1 MSVLTTGK
9 PGRLTRAAAP
19 ARPRTGSVGRGQPA
33 GGSRPA
39 RRRQKR
45 PGPGAVRHL
54 RVVPDTGPVD
64 RTGTGAENERLRGAP
79 AVREAGPVRG
89 TPAVPGPRQPGDAH
103 RPGGARR
110 PGAVSPPNA
119 ARRPGAVNP
128 PNTVCRPGAVSQPDA
143 VSRPGDLPRPYH
155 VRRPG
160 DVRRARSAQGLRPA
174 GVPGTRLAP
183 RRNTVR
189 LTRRGR
195 IVVAVML
202 TAASLSLVLLAWL
215 AIAARAAQAA
225 DGGSPPGAVYQN
237 LTSVVVH
244 PGQTLWSIASQA
256 EPTADPRAVMQQI
269 IDLNG
274 LRGTSLEPGQRLW
287 VPRG

>member
-9 PGRLTRAAAP
+9 PNGPTRAAAP
-19 ARPRTGSVGRGQPA
+19 ARQRAEAAGRGQAA

-39 RRRQKR
+39 RRRQER
-45 PGPGAVRHL
+45 PGPGVVRHL
-54 RVVPDTGPVD
+54 RVVPDTGLVEG
-64 RTGTGAENERLRGAP
+64 TGTGTENERLRGAP

-89 TPAVPGPRQPGDAH
+89 TPAVPGPRQPGDAY
-103 RPGGARR
+103 RPGDARR
-110 PGAVSPPNA
+110 PGAASPSNAVRRPGAASPPNA
-119 ARRPGAVNP
+119 ARRPGDP
-128 PNTVCRPGAVSQPDA
+128 HRPD
-143 VSRPGDLPRPYH
+143 H

-160 DVRRARSAQGLRPA
+160 DVRRAPSAQGLRPD
-174 GVPGTRLAP
+174 GVPDMRLAP

-202 TAASLSLVLLAWL
+202 TAASLSLVVLAWL
-215 AIAARAAQAA
+215 AIAAKAAQAA

>member
-9 PGRLTRAAAP
+9 PGRPTRAGGP
-19 ARPRTGSVGRGQPA
+19 ARQRAGAVGPGQAA

-39 RRRQKR
+39 RRRQAR

-54 RVVPDTGPVD
+54 RVVPDTGLVEGT
-64 RTGTGAENERLRGAP
+64 RTVPDSGRLRGAP
-79 AVREAGPVRG
+79 SVREVGPV
-89 TPAVPGPRQPGDAH
+89 TVP
-103 RPGGARR
+103 
-110 PGAVSPPNA
+110 SP
-119 ARRPGAVNP
+119 
-128 PNTVCRPGAVSQPDA
+128 
-143 VSRPGDLPRPYH
+143 
-155 VRRPG
+155 RRPG
-160 DVRRARSAQGLRPA
+160 DVRSPGDVRRPGPVRRPGDAGQPGAVRRPADRGEPVAFRRPDDAHRPRDARRPEDVRRVGSGQGLRHGA
-174 GVPGTRLAP
+174 RVPDTRLAP

-195 IVVAVML
+195 LVVTLML
-202 TAASLSLVLLAWL
+202 TAVSLSLVVLAWL
-215 AIAARAAQAA
+215 AIAAWAAQAA

-237 LTSVVVH
+237 LTPVVVH

-269 IDLNG
+269 IDLNA
-274 LRGTSLEPGQRLW
+274 LRGTGIEPGQRLW

>member
-9 PGRLTRAAAP
+9 PNGPTRAAAP
-19 ARPRTGSVGRGQPA
+19 ARQRAEAAGRGQAA

-39 RRRQKR
+39 RRRQER

-54 RVVPDTGPVD
+54 RVVPDTGLP
-64 RTGTGAENERLRGAP
+64 AEVRAGPENGRRSAPGGP
-79 AVREAGPVRG
+79 AVREARPV
-89 TPAVPGPRQPGDAH
+89 TVPGP
-103 RPGGARR
+103 
-110 PGAVSPPNA
+110 
-119 ARRPGAVNP
+119 
-128 PNTVCRPGAVSQPDA
+128 
-143 VSRPGDLPRPYH
+143 
-155 VRRPG
+155 RRPG
-160 DVRRARSAQGLRPA
+160 DVRRVRSSQGLRHGA
-174 GVPGTRLAP
+174 GVLDTRLAP
-183 RRNTVR
+183 HRNTVR

-202 TAASLSLVLLAWL
+202 TVASLSLVVLAWL

-225 DGGSPPGAVYQN
+225 DGGQSPGAVYQN

-256 EPTADPRAVMQQI
+256 EPSADPRVVMQQI
-269 IDLNG
+269 IDLNA
-274 LRGTSLEPGQRLW
+274 LAGTSVEPGQRLW